1 MGLDTLPLP
10 LPLIVSLEEETVYLP
25 PPSLRYECRL
35 LVPVY
40 LPQLFLYFY
49 NFHNKII
56 CIRILWRELLVEQN
70 ILL

>member
-35 LVPVY
+35 LVPVF
-40 LPQLFLYFY
+40 LPQLLYFY
-49 NFHNKII
+49 NFKNK
-56 CIRILWRELLVEQN
+56 
-70 ILL
+70 